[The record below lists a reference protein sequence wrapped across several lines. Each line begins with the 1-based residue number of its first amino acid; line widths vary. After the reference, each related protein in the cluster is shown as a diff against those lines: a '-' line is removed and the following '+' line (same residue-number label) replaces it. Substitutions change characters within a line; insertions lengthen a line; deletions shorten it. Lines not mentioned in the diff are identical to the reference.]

1 MTIDISTNKYIKEDP
16 ANNYIIDTKE
26 LGQEKNQYITID
38 TNSISLIEST
48 TNHYL
53 HKLSIGNCERQWQDW
68 FCIPNYHNSNMYNS
82 YPNTKNMDVGACFK
96 YCNSQDNN
104 AKKVGRNNDDM
115 YKSNN
120 TKCSLFEDEN
130 ELIYNPL
137 AIIAIIGTHFNNE
150 NSTPDDNFHTF
161 SETIGL
167 RGSYLNEL
175 WQVNTDS
182 NLDISKIPKQ
192 DKAYNAIDKDKTITN
207 QEKLLMKIIYKYG
220 ISNNKP
226 IQIKAIGD
234 INEDINEA
242 YYRLIARNKYGK
254 RYYTQNNEFKNNF
267 LKKIKNYVFDIDSL
281 ENAYGT
287 NKKGT
292 NNMIN
297 IIAYAYNIMRLI
309 CFKQNTAPSAVGS
322 LPVSLQVSPKE
333 TIKANIIKIMGY
345 KGILQEANTEED
357 QNFIIQMFKYAC
369 FNCFNTNFDIF
380 EKYIN
385 DIDPT
390 YLTDATKKFPCDS
403 SLLKNPTSIIYYNS
417 FIKLEGIDL
426 SNEIIAVKRIY
437 DYYDNIEEYNHN
449 VMYEYAEN
457 TTNIILILMIFA
469 ILLAFVLAFG
479 ILYAF
484 LSRIN
489 AIPFITKRVN
499 FCHLFYEGLFY
510 GIIMVFCN
518 SYYYL
523 CKNSNS
529 YSIGSIIT
537 NICNIL
543 LIIFAFGMLYYAL
556 MELLNVDY
564 ISLLNKIRF
573 EQLPTNWFDD
583 ESDAIA
589 FRNMIMYIFLTY
601 FIGIFF
607 YSIYII
613 RYSLSDFDY
622 DIIGNRDA
630 DSKIST
636 KYLNYILLK
645 THNEGLLSKF
655 VNIYT
660 EIINEGDV
668 PSAAAVAATVA
679 AAGATGAGAG
689 AGAKPVAAGAGA
701 GAGAKPVAA
710 GAGDGAGA
718 KPVAAGAG
726 DGAGAKPVAA
736 DDDDDDDALEKKLE
750 AFKKKKV
757 KPNN

>member
-1 MTIDISTNKYIKEDP
+1 
-16 ANNYIIDTKE
+16 
-26 LGQEKNQYITID
+26 
-38 TNSISLIEST
+38 
-48 TNHYL
+48 
-53 HKLSIGNCERQWQDW
+53 
-68 FCIPNYHNSNMYNS
+68 
-82 YPNTKNMDVGACFK
+82 
-96 YCNSQDNN
+96 
-104 AKKVGRNNDDM
+104 
-115 YKSNN
+115 
-120 TKCSLFEDEN
+120 
-130 ELIYNPL
+130 
-137 AIIAIIGTHFNNE
+137 
-150 NSTPDDNFHTF
+150 
-161 SETIGL
+161 
-167 RGSYLNEL
+167 
-175 WQVNTDS
+175 
-182 NLDISKIPKQ
+182 
-192 DKAYNAIDKDKTITN
+192 
-207 QEKLLMKIIYKYG
+207 MKIICRYSILNGTDDTLTK
-220 ISNNKP
+220 
-226 IQIKAIGD
+226 IGLEVPTIND
-234 INEDINEA
+234 INNNIKEA
-242 YYRLIARNKYGK
+242 YYRLIARNNLGQ

-267 LKKIKNYVFDIDSL
+267 LKKIKNYVFDINSL
-281 ENAYGT
+281 ENIYG
-287 NKKGT
+287 NDKKGVK
-292 NNMIN
+292 NIID
-297 IIAYAYNIMRLI
+297 IIAYAYNIMKLI
-309 CFKQNTAPSAVGS
+309 CFDDTNKIYD
-322 LPVSLQVSPKE
+322 KK

-345 KGILQEANTEED
+345 KGIQSDENTEED

-380 EKYIN
+380 KKYID
-385 DIDPT
+385 DIDAK
-390 YLTDATKKFPCDS
+390 YITDATKKFPCDS
-403 SLLKNPTSIIYYNS
+403 FILKNKKVTSYTRD

-484 LSRIN
+484 LSRFDW
-489 AIPFITKRVN
+489 IPLITKRVN
-499 FCHLFYEGLFY
+499 FCHLFYEGFFY

-564 ISLLNKIRF
+564 ISLLNKIKF

-613 RYSLSDFDY
+613 RYSLTDFDY

-655 VNIYT
+655 VNIYP

-668 PSAAAVAATVA
+668 PSAAAVAAAVAVAAGAGGDGDDDAADPATDPATDPVATVA
-679 AAGATGAGAG
+679 AAVTAAVTG
-689 AGAKPVAAGAGA
+689 AAGAGA
-701 GAGAKPVAA
+701 GAVPAVPAAVLVRKPAL
-710 GAGDGAGA
+710 
-718 KPVAAGAG
+718 
-726 DGAGAKPVAA
+726 A
-736 DDDDDDDALEKKLE
+736 DDELLQRLQALRLE
-750 AFKKKKV
+750 ALK
-757 KPNN
+757 NGST

>member
-1 MTIDISTNKYIKEDP
+1 MTNDISTKNYIKKDS
-16 ANNYIIDTKE
+16 ANNYIIDTTK
-26 LGQEKNQYITID
+26 LVQIKNEYITID
-38 TNSISLIEST
+38 SNSISLLEST
-48 TNHYL
+48 NNHYL
-53 HKLSIGNCERQWQDW
+53 HKLPIGNCERQWQDW
-68 FCIPNYHNSNMYNS
+68 FCIPNYHNGNMYNS
-82 YPNTKNMDVGACFK
+82 YPNTKIMDVGACFK
-96 YCNSQDNN
+96 YCNSQDVN

-137 AIIAIIGTHFNNE
+137 AIIAIIGTHFNTNPESDTTKMTNE
-150 NSTPDDNFHTF
+150 NFHTF

-167 RGSYLNEL
+167 RGSYLNKL
-175 WQVNTDS
+175 WQVNTYSDLNIS
-182 NLDISKIPKQ
+182 NIPT
-192 DKAYNAIDKDKTITN
+192 DKAGYQGIDTNAIFTN
-207 QEKLLMKIIYKYG
+207 NQDKLLMKIICRYSILNG
-220 ISNNKP
+220 TDDQLTN
-226 IQIKAIGD
+226 IGLGVPT
-234 INEDINEA
+234 INEINDNINEA
-242 YYRLIARNKYGK
+242 YYRLIARNKYGQ

-281 ENAYGT
+281 ENIYGDD
-287 NKKGT
+287 KKGVK
-292 NNMIN
+292 NIID

-309 CFKQNTAPSAVGS
+309 CFDNTKKIYDKKAI
-322 LPVSLQVSPKE
+322 KE
-333 TIKANIIKIMGY
+333 NIIKIMGY
-345 KGILQEANTEED
+345 KGIPQEANTEED

-380 EKYIN
+380 KNYI
-385 DIDPT
+385 D
-390 YLTDATKKFPCDS
+390 LTDETKKKKFPCDS
-403 SLLKNPTSIIYYNS
+403 FILKNKKFTTYNKD
-417 FIKLEGIDL
+417 FIKLEGINL

-479 ILYAF
+479 ILYAL
-484 LSRIN
+484 LSWFNIM
-489 AIPFITKRVN
+489 PLITKRVN
-499 FCHLFYEGLFY
+499 FCHLFYEGFFY
-510 GIIMVFCN
+510 GITMVFCN

-564 ISLLNKIRF
+564 ISLLNKIKF

-607 YSIYII
+607 YSIYIT

-655 VNIYT
+655 VNIYP

-668 PSAAAVAATVA
+668 PSAAAATAAVAVAAGAGGDGDDDAADPATDPATDPVATVA
-679 AAGATGAGAG
+679 AAVTAAVTG
-689 AGAKPVAAGAGA
+689 AAGAGA
-701 GAGAKPVAA
+701 GAVPAVPAAVLVRKPAL
-710 GAGDGAGA
+710 
-718 KPVAAGAG
+718 
-726 DGAGAKPVAA
+726 A
-736 DDDDDDDALEKKLE
+736 DDELLQRLQALRLE
-750 AFKKKKV
+750 ALK
-757 KPNN
+757 NGST

>member
-1 MTIDISTNKYIKEDP
+1 
-16 ANNYIIDTKE
+16 
-26 LGQEKNQYITID
+26 
-38 TNSISLIEST
+38 
-48 TNHYL
+48 
-53 HKLSIGNCERQWQDW
+53 
-68 FCIPNYHNSNMYNS
+68 MYNS
-82 YPNTKNMDVGACFK
+82 YPNAKNMDVGACFK

-137 AIIAIIGTHFNNE
+137 AIIAIIGTHFNTKPEPDIIAKMTNE
-150 NSTPDDNFHTF
+150 NFHTF

-167 RGSYLNEL
+167 RGSYLNKL

-182 NLDISKIPKQ
+182 VLNISNIPTNKTGYVGIDNNKIFTNNQ
-192 DKAYNAIDKDKTITN
+192 D
-207 QEKLLMKIIYKYG
+207 KLLMKIICRYSILNG
-220 ISNNKP
+220 TDDELTNIGVDVPTISYINK
-226 IQIKAIGD
+226 
-234 INEDINEA
+234 NINEA
-242 YYRLIARNKYGK
+242 YYRLIARNNFGE

-267 LKKIKNYVFDIDSL
+267 LKKIKNYVFDINSL
-281 ENAYGT
+281 ENIYG
-287 NKKGT
+287 NDKKGVK
-292 NNMIN
+292 NIID

-309 CFKQNTAPSAVGS
+309 CFDNTKKIYDKKA
-322 LPVSLQVSPKE
+322 
-333 TIKANIIKIMGY
+333 IKANIIKIMGY

-380 EKYIN
+380 FKYIN
-385 DIDPT
+385 DIDKT
-390 YLTDATKKFPCDS
+390 YLTDAAKKFPCES
-403 SLLKNPTSIIYYNS
+403 FLLKNKVVTTYNS
-417 FIKLEGIDL
+417 DFIKLEGLDL
-426 SNEIIAVKRIY
+426 SDDIIAVKRIY
-437 DYYDNIEEYNHN
+437 DYYDYIEEYNHN

-484 LSRIN
+484 LSRVN

-510 GIIMVFCN
+510 GITMVFCN

-564 ISLLNKIRF
+564 ISLLNKIKF
-573 EQLPTNWFDD
+573 EQLPTKWFDD
-583 ESDAIA
+583 ESDTIA

-655 VNIYT
+655 VNIYPKV
-660 EIINEGDV
+660 IKEGDV

-679 AAGATGAGAG
+679 AAVAAVPAAGA
-689 AGAKPVAAGAGA
+689 AGAAGAGA
-701 GAGAKPVAA
+701 ATTATTVPAADLVRKPVL
-710 GAGDGAGA
+710 
-718 KPVAAGAG
+718 
-726 DGAGAKPVAA
+726 A
-736 DDDDDDDALEKKLE
+736 DDDDDDDDNNKLFERLKAL
-750 AFKKKKV
+750 
-757 KPNN
+757 NS